1 MNIPLVARKK
11 RNNSTS
17 IVVNFFYTFVVL
29 FVIASCKQS
38 LNYFFL
44 KTLFSALT
52 FKVVFGS
59 RCCTKG

>member
-38 LNYFFL
+38 LNYFFP
-44 KTLFSALT
+44 
-52 FKVVFGS
+52 
-59 RCCTKG
+59 